1 MLQMSHL
8 IRPVTFASFALVV
21 ITAKGH
27 AQDSALRARYDSLE
41 QRMVIRRYPCPKPVP
56 VGWVVADSANG
67 QGIPCSLIAAA
78 ARGAK
83 DAMIGRRTEM
93 DPYQVLCVTLSP
105 AEPLPPYGP
114 LWRVVFYTDSTR
126 GAVVT
131 VNKTGHTI
139 TGMMI
144 VPLEKPYSTA
154 CKRAA

>member
-1 MLQMSHL
+1 M
-8 IRPVTFASFALVV
+8 RTVTLASFALVT
-21 ITAKGH
+21 IASKSH
-27 AQDSALRARYDSLE
+27 SQDSALRARYDSLE

-67 QGIPCSLIAAA
+67 QGIACSLIAAA

-114 LWRVVFYTDSTR
+114 LWRVVFYTDSAR

-131 VNKTGHTI
+131 VSNTGHTI

-144 VPLEKPYSTA
+144 VPLDKPYSKA
-154 CKRAA
+154 CKPAA